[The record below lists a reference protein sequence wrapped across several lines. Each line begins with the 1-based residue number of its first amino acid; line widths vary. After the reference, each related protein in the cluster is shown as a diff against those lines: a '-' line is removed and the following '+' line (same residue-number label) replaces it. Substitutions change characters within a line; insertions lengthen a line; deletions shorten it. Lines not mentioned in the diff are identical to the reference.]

1 VHSGLWRPQTITK
14 VEPAN
19 HACANAKS
27 TSTVQRKP
35 GASPLLFGEFLMQL
49 CAFVFLED
57 ISGELPPYEETYLSV
72 PMDDPMRDAYR
83 ELEEDMRK
91 ALKAHRGN
99 RSPTLKRP

>member
-1 VHSGLWRPQTITK
+1 MVTGNIILFLAIGY
-14 VEPAN
+14 A
-19 HACANAKS
+19 HADFEIAQEILIG
-27 TSTVQRKP
+27 QREIQIAIP
-35 GASPLLFGEFLMQL
+35 GQFR
-49 CAFVFLED
+49 AFVFLED